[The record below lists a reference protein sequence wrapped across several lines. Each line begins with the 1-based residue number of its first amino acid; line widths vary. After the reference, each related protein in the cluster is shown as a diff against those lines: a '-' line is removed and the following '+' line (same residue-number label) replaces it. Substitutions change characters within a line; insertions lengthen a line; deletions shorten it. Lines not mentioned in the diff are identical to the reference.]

1 MKDQATRIE
10 TEQDSEHAEDGEQL
24 VYAFAKNSRETVRVG
39 LTEYHGRPLISLRVF
54 YGGLPTRKGITLGRD
69 LLPEL
74 EAAVVR
80 LRAATTASAVAAR

>member
-1 MKDQATRIE
+1 MMRTETDQE
-10 TEQDSEHAEDGEQL
+10 SGDTEQHAEQL
-24 VYAFAKNSRETVRVG
+24 VYSFAKNTREEVRVA
-39 LTEYHGRPLISLRVF
+39 LTEYHGRPLIALRVF

-80 LRAATTASAVAAR
+80 LRAATTESAAAAR